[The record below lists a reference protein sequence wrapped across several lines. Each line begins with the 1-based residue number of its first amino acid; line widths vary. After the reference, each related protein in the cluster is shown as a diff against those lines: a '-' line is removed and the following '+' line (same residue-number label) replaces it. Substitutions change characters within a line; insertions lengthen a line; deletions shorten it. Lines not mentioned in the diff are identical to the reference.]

1 MMVHGRFRGYSCV
14 RGALARWCA
23 VMCAILVVMAG
34 TASARSI
41 NDGLGT
47 TGFAWLKASSDAEIS
62 AAGET
67 MAARSGPSGILVH
80 PAAIAD
86 VERATVKMSYVDHY
100 VDTQYGTVGYASRR
114 GDRPVGFRMTYV
126 NYGDFVRT
134 DESGARTGTFSAGD
148 IGFSF
153 NTGKSVRD
161 DLKVGA
167 TISYLTSKIEDYTAQ
182 AFTADFGVIY
192 TPPFEGL
199 TVGAVLM
206 NLGKVYHEY
215 SDAAVKLPVYLTV
228 GARKKL
234 AHSPFALNADVTFP
248 NDDDPVFAFGLEAN
262 LNDRLFLFAGT
273 RSRSDIDLQNEKA
286 KTDFSAI
293 RTFGVALALDK
304 YRFSYAYCPNEE
316 LETVHK
322 VTIGFGVR

>member
-1 MMVHGRFRGYSCV
+1 MMVHGRFRVHSGVC
-14 RGALARWCA
+14 GALARCLALVCA
-23 VMCAILVVMAG
+23 VMTIAAG
-34 TASARSI
+34 TAAARSI

-67 MAARSGPSGILVH
+67 MAARGGPSGILVH

-86 VERATVKMSYVDHY
+86 VTSGTVKMSYVDHF
-100 VDTQYGTVGYASRR
+100 VDTQYGTVGYATRR
-114 GDRPVGFRMTYV
+114 GDRCMGFRMTYV

-134 DESGARTGTFSAGD
+134 DESGTRTGSFSAGD

-167 TISYLTSKIEDYTAQ
+167 TVSYLTSKIEDYTAQ
-182 AFTADFGVIY
+182 AFTADLGAIY

-215 SDAAVKLPVYLTV
+215 SDASVKLPVYLTV

-262 LNDRLFLFAGT
+262 LNDRSFSSPGRGAAAT
-273 RSRSDIDLQNEKA
+273 STSRMRRQRPTSRRSAPSAWPSRSIN
-286 KTDFSAI
+286 
-293 RTFGVALALDK
+293 
-304 YRFSYAYCPNEE
+304 
-316 LETVHK
+316 TVSPTHTVPTRNWK
-322 VTIGFGVR
+322 PSTR